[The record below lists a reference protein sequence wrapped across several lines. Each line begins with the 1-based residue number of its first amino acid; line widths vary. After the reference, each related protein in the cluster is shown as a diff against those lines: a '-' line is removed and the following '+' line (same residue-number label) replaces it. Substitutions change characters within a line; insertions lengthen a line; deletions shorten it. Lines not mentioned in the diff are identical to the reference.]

1 MRNIRHIG
9 YSIILFLLLAIFF
22 IMGYMV
28 KDSSN
33 GILFDMA
40 ILEEIHSS
48 NNKVIFNIMNFI
60 SFIGS
65 EKFLFPAIGAVIII
79 SIINKR
85 YFVTKFLLFNTL
97 GSYLFNHLLKL
108 IFQRTRPLD
117 FFLVE
122 QGGLSYPSGH
132 SMVTMSMYLAIAYLL
147 TREERN
153 PRKRRAVYITAS
165 FLILLMGISRMYLG
179 VHWPTD
185 VIGGFIMGYIFYNMS
200 KIIVREK

>member
-185 VIGGFIMGYIFYNMS
+185 VIGGLIMGYIFYNMS

>member
-1 MRNIRHIG
+1 MRNTRHIG

-48 NNKVIFNIMNFI
+48 SNKVIFNIMNFI

-185 VIGGFIMGYIFYNMS
+185 VIGGLIMGYIFYNMS